1 MAWNPVGK
9 GMPLTPKQLG
19 DPAVIGAVSRLEFHA
34 REVVEGVIS
43 GLHKSPY
50 HGFSV
55 EFAQHREYTP
65 GDEIRY
71 IDWKVAARSDRY
83 YVKEFE
89 EETNLKAY
97 LLVDTS
103 ESMRY
108 QGRRKPYS
116 KLEYASILA
125 AGFASLL
132 IQQRDAAGLV
142 LFNDGIQRYVPPR
155 ATGTH
160 FTQIIE
166 ELATAET
173 RPKSDLSTTFHEVAE
188 QIKRRGLVVIFSDLF
203 GDPLEILGG
212 LRHFR
217 HRRHEVIVFHVL
229 DEDETTFPF
238 DDLTKFEG
246 LELEPEQLVDPR
258 GIRDEYLR
266 NFNAFCTDLERYC
279 GEIKVDLVRT
289 VTTDNPADALSRYL
303 SGRSQR
309 K

>member
-1 MAWNPVGK
+1 
-9 GMPLTPKQLG
+9 MPLTQQQLSDPK
-19 DPAVIGAVSRLEFHA
+19 VVGAVTRLQLHA
-34 REVVEGVIS
+34 RQVVEGVIS

-97 LLVDTS
+97 LLVDS
-103 ESMRY
+103 SDSMRY
-108 QGRRKPYS
+108 QGRKRPYS

-125 AGFASLL
+125 AAFASLL
-132 IQQRDAAGLV
+132 MQQRDAAGLV
-142 LFNDGIQRYVPPR
+142 LFNDGVRKYVPPR
-155 ATGTH
+155 ATATH
-160 FTQIIE
+160 YTQLLE
-166 ELATAET
+166 ELVAAES
-173 RPKSDLSTTFHEVAE
+173 RPKTDLAPTFHFMAE
-188 QIKRRGLVVIFSDLF
+188 QIKRRGLIVVLSDLF
-203 GDPLEILGG
+203 GDIDDVLEG

-217 HRRHEVIVFHVL
+217 HRKHEVVVFQIV

-246 LELEPEQLVDPR
+246 LELEPELLVDPR
-258 GIRDEYLR
+258 GIREEYLR
-266 NFNAFCTDLERYC
+266 QFNSFCDRLERGC
-279 GEIKVDLVRT
+279 REFNVDLVRA
-289 VTTDNPADALSRYL
+289 VTTQDPAEALTQYL
-303 SGRSQR
+303 SSRR
-309 K
+309 RRR